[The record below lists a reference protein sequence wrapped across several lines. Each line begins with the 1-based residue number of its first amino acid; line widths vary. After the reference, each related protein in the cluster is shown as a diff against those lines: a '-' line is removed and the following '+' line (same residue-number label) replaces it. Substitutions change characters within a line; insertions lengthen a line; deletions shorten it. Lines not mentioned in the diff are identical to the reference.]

1 MDIRRLIFIKAS
13 IQTLDSVN
21 IGIIQ
26 NIGFTDTS
34 RLKGITLKVDFET
47 LLCHRNIFCERC

>member
-26 NIGFTDTS
+26 NIGFTDNS
-34 RLKGITLKVDFET
+34 RLKGIRLKVDFEA
-47 LLCHRNIFCERC
+47 LLYLGNIFCER